1 MNHVHKAPAKV
12 QDVLQSFHDHQ
23 RLVNIV
29 TTMTQE
35 IERLNEDNAQL
46 RAAVKIYRY
55 VAHRGSRRLAR
66 RGAALH
72 RRPQA
77 LNGLPILPGSVVN

>member
-1 MNHVHKAPAKV
+1 MRHVHVATPKV
-12 QDVLQSFHDHQ
+12 KDVLQSLQEHQ
-23 RLVNIV
+23 RLVNLV
-29 TTMTQE
+29 TTMTHE

-55 VAHRGSRRLAR
+55 VAHRGSRRLAL

-77 LNGLPILPGSVVN
+77 LNSLTISPGSVVN

>member
-1 MNHVHKAPAKV
+1 MKSVHKAPAKV
-12 QDVLQSFHDHQ
+12 KEVLQSFHDHQ
-23 RLVNIV
+23 RLVDIV

-55 VAHRGSRRLAR
+55 VVRRGSRRLAR

-72 RRPQA
+72 RRPPTLNA
-77 LNGLPILPGSVVN
+77 LPTLPASVN